1 MQTDQTVDN
10 TVIFIYSNMSWRFAF
25 LLSRNQRIFMED
37 NYSVVYSYEILGET
51 PLTANINPL
60 VTLDLV

>member
-10 TVIFIYSNMSWRFAF
+10 TVIFIYSNMRWRFAF

-37 NYSVVYSYEILGET
+37 NYSVIYSSEILGET
-51 PLTANINPL
+51 LFTGKT
-60 VTLDLV
+60 VGG